1 MNILVFGS
9 GNEVEKFIELIDS
22 HEQYI
27 FRKKTFTKSIDYDSF
42 LDELKKPQDII
53 FVIEDGA
60 IGMESVIA
68 SKSLCPKTPV
78 IWFSN
83 DKNFGAQSYRLG
95 AEFFAKKPVTGE
107 HLSLVAKK
115 LRIS

>member
-9 GNEVEKFIELIDS
+9 GNEIDEFIDSIDS
-22 HEQYI
+22 HENFI
-27 FRKKTFTKSIDYDSF
+27 FRKKSFTKSTDYDSF
-42 LDELKKPQDII
+42 LEALKSPQDIV
-53 FVIEDGA
+53 FVLEDGA

-68 SKSLCPKTPV
+68 SKSLCPNTPV

-83 DKNFGAQSYRLG
+83 DKHFGAQSYRLG
-95 AEFFAKKPVTGE
+95 TEFFAKKPITSE

-115 LRIS
+115 VRL